1 MPHRKSLL
9 LKDGERLS
17 TQTKAYIALVAAIVF
32 FIIASPAL
40 YGITSTLTTAIGL
53 GATANGYATVGGL
66 LLHSFVV
73 FLLVWGLLYFFA

>member
-9 LKDGERLS
+9 LRDDEKLS
-17 TQTKAYIALVAAIVF
+17 TTTKAYIALVCAIVF

-40 YGITSTLTTAIGL
+40 YGITGALTTAIGF
-53 GATANGYATVGGL
+53 GPTADGYARVGGL